1 MSHKESV
8 NTLMIQLNQ
17 WIISVELVLWE
28 ESSEWF
34 AQNQMIIP
42 ILWNQERVFLLE
54 YKAACAVCINTV
66 LSAFC
71 YTIYIT
77 SWRNRLDTGKATVVN
92 IWETVTLL
100 RLQKVFQY
108 IHSRKFPVHFQIF
121 RTPTGNFPDIRYMVC
136 SSHKAIV
143 WNKTWNI
150 LQEPPL
156 WCFLLS
162 FLDWINFCQNVVHQ
176 HKGEQMVIQILNFA

>member
-8 NTLMIQLNQ
+8 NTLIIQLIQ

-34 AQNQMIIP
+34 AKNQMSIP
-42 ILWNQERVFLLE
+42 ILWNQGRVFLLE
-54 YKAACAVCINTV
+54 HKAACAVCLKTV

-100 RLQKVFQY
+100 GLQKFEN
-108 IHSRKFPVHFQIF
+108 FPVNFGNLPEIFHHFA
-121 RTPTGNFPDIRYMVC
+121 TLHAT
-136 SSHKAIV
+136 
-143 WNKTWNI
+143 KT
-150 LQEPPL
+150 
-156 WCFLLS
+156 FS
-162 FLDWINFCQNVVHQ
+162 
-176 HKGEQMVIQILNFA
+176 

>member
-42 ILWNQERVFLLE
+42 IVWNQERVFLLE
-54 YKAACAVCINTV
+54 YKAACAVCIKTV

-71 YTIYIT
+71 YTIYST
-77 SWRNRLDTGKATVVN
+77 SWRNRLDKGKATVVN

-100 RLQKVFQY
+100 GLQKVRTFPVNFEHFPNIY
-108 IHSRKFPVHFQIF
+108 RKFSTSLQPYTLPKHLV
-121 RTPTGNFPDIRYMVC
+121 
-136 SSHKAIV
+136 KLV
-143 WNKTWNI
+143 WM
-150 LQEPPL
+150 Q
-156 WCFLLS
+156 LL
-162 FLDWINFCQNVVHQ
+162 V
-176 HKGEQMVIQILNFA
+176 